1 MGTARHIPA
10 VLGDIVGDV
19 LSNLRWQSSS
29 YERGVGVCEVEFGSR
44 GLFEGAV
51 LWVEDTCICQVFGS

>member
-1 MGTARHIPA
+1 MSI

-29 YERGVGVCEVEFGSR
+29 YERGGSVSEVEFVSR
-44 GLFEGAV
+44 GLFEEAV
-51 LWVEDTCICQVFGS
+51 LWVEDTCTCQVFGS